1 MDSLDISKLLDYAIS
16 FGLKLIG
23 VFVLAIVGYKIAKAL
38 SAKTTGMLGVKFD
51 TTISQFIGR
60 GVFWLLLV
68 IIVLA
73 CLNIFGIETTSV
85 AAILG
90 AAGLAVGLA
99 FQGTLS
105 NFAAGIMIIIFRPF
119 KLGDVVTVDGRT
131 GAVKSIDFFQSEL
144 ITPDN
149 RRIIIPNS
157 KIYGSTIE
165 NVSAYDKRRVD
176 VTVGVA
182 YEADLD
188 ETRRTLENASKV
200 EGRLEDEP
208 NAVVLSD
215 LKDSSVEWVVRV
227 WCETSQYF
235 TVRERIVS
243 SIKKNLDGAKI
254 EIPFPQITVST
265 KK

>member
-38 SAKTTGMLGVKFD
+38 SAKATGVLGVKFD

>member
-1 MDSLDISKLLDYAIS
+1 MGKACDISEEKNFPSHVKDACKYHDCGKPFVAS
-16 FGLKLIG
+16 FFDSKGNPSNDCHY
-23 VFVLAIVGYKIAKAL
+23 YKH
-38 SAKTTGMLGVKFD
+38 
-51 TTISQFIGR
+51 
-60 GVFWLLLV
+60 
-68 IIVLA
+68 
-73 CLNIFGIETTSV
+73 
-85 AAILG
+85 
-90 AAGLAVGLA
+90 
-99 FQGTLS
+99 
-105 NFAAGIMIIIFRPF
+105 
-119 KLGDVVTVDGRT
+119 
-131 GAVKSIDFFQSEL
+131 
-144 ITPDN
+144 
-149 RRIIIPNS
+149 
-157 KIYGSTIE
+157 E